1 MIDVDDMLWSRFQ
14 NNRSELMVIIETLK
28 KQGRITSA
36 TQLYIKEKVDE
47 LDDGFR
53 TAYNNCYEEEQDEET
68 M

>member
-1 MIDVDDMLWSRFQ
+1 MIDVDNMLWSRFQ

-28 KQGRITSA
+28 KQGSITSA

-53 TAYNNCYEEEQDEET
+53 TAYDNCYEEVLDE
-68 M
+68 

>member
-1 MIDVDDMLWSRFQ
+1 MIDVYNMLWNRFQ
-14 NNRSELMVIIETLK
+14 NSRSDLMVIIETLK
-28 KQGRITSA
+28 RQGSITST

-53 TAYNNCYEEEQDEET
+53 TAYNNCYEEEQDEEI